1 MLQKAPKGPVTIKQ
15 LAKVLGM
22 AHSTVSRA
30 LNDHP
35 AISDDTKK
43 RIRDK
48 ARQLGYVPNSAAR
61 ILRTARSGII
71 GLVIPD
77 IKNEFFSTVAKTI
90 AAAAAEHSW
99 QIVLATTDDQPDRE
113 RVAIRSLL
121 KAQAEGVII
130 ASTAEP
136 QAETVDMIGRLRAVQ
151 LLRSHPRILAPSIK
165 VADRAGIAAATA
177 HLQDLGH
184 VRIGYIGPP
193 AELSTGNER
202 LQGFL
207 QRFADA
213 EAAAQRVQLCLPR
226 SRLGMEAFM
235 RLLAMPEPPTAV
247 VLGSPEFALG
257 ATLAA
262 TQHGIRIPEDVSL
275 VGFGDSDLNR
285 VLCGGLTAM
294 FLPEQEI
301 ADACVE
307 LMRSQL
313 ENPSGALKAP
323 TRSNDTWLF
332 HPTLVT
338 RNSSRANIPA

>member
-1 MLQKAPKGPVTIKQ
+1 VLQKTPKGSVTIKQ
-15 LAKVLGM
+15 LAKLLDM

-35 AISDDTKK
+35 AISDETKK
-43 RIRDK
+43 RIRAK

-90 AAAAAEHSW
+90 AAAATEHSW

-113 RVAIRSLL
+113 RIAVRSLL

-136 QAETVDMIGRLRAVQ
+136 QADTVDMIGRLRAVQ

-177 HLQDLGH
+177 HLQELGH

-207 QRFADA
+207 QRFPDSAV
-213 EAAAQRVQLCLPR
+213 AAQRVQLCLPR
-226 SRLGMEAFM
+226 SRPGADAFM
-235 RLLAMPEPPTAV
+235 RLWSMPEPPTAV

-262 TQHGIRIPEDVSL
+262 NEHGIRIPDDVSL

-307 LMRSQL
+307 LMRSEL
-313 ENPSGALKAP
+313 EKPRRASQEHK
-323 TRSNDTWLF
+323 RSNDTWLF

-338 RNSSRANIPA
+338 RNSSRAYVPA

>member
-1 MLQKAPKGPVTIKQ
+1 
-15 LAKVLGM
+15 M

-35 AISDDTKK
+35 AISDETKR

-48 ARQLGYVPNSAAR
+48 AKQVGYVPNSAAR

-77 IKNEFFSTVAKTI
+77 IKNDFFSTVARTI

-99 QIVLATTDDQPDRE
+99 QMILAITDDRPDRE
-113 RVAIRSLL
+113 RYAVRSLL

-136 QAETVDMIGRLRAVQ
+136 QSETADMISRLRAVQ
-151 LLRSHPRILAPSIK
+151 LLRSHPRIDAPSIR
-165 VADRAGIAAATA
+165 VAERAGIAAATA
-177 HLQDLGH
+177 HLQELGH
-184 VRIGYIGPP
+184 ARIGYIGPP
-193 AELSTGNER
+193 AELSTGQER

-207 QRFADA
+207 QRFAD
-213 EAAAQRVQLCLPR
+213 EGQTRMRVELCLPR
-226 SRLGMEAFM
+226 PHLGAEAFN
-235 RLLAMPEPPTAV
+235 RLLAMPDPPTAI

-257 ATLAA
+257 VTLAA
-262 TQHGIRIPEDVSL
+262 EQRGIRIPDDMSL
-275 VGFGDSDLNR
+275 VGFGDSDLNK

-307 LMRSQL
+307 LMRAELGKPRRS
-313 ENPSGALKAP
+313 PRGAAR
-323 TRSNDTWLF
+323 TNDVWLF
-332 HPTLVT
+332 HPALVMRKST
-338 RNSSRANIPA
+338 RALVG

>member
-1 MLQKAPKGPVTIKQ
+1 MLQKAPTGSVTIKQ
-15 LAKVLGM
+15 LAEMLGM

-30 LNDHP
+30 LNDNP
-35 AISDDTKK
+35 AISDETKK

-48 ARQLGYVPNSAAR
+48 AREVGYVPNSAAR

-77 IKNEFFSTVAKTI
+77 IKNEFFSTVARTI
-90 AAAAAEHSW
+90 AAAASEHAW
-99 QIVLATTDDQPDRE
+99 QMVLATTDDRPERE
-113 RVAIRSLL
+113 RDAVRSLL

-151 LLRSHPRILAPSIK
+151 LLRSHARIDAPAIK

-177 HLQDLGH
+177 HLQELGH
-184 VRIGYIGPP
+184 VDIGYIGPP
-193 AELSTGNER
+193 AELSTGKER

-207 QRFADA
+207 QRFPDRA
-213 EAAAQRVQLCLPR
+213 ETMQRVQLCLPR
-226 SRLGMEAFM
+226 SRPGADAFVH
-235 RLLAMPEPPTAV
+235 LLSLPAPPTAV

-257 ATLAA
+257 VTLAA
-262 TQHGIRIPEDVSL
+262 QERGIRIPDDISL

-307 LMRSQL
+307 LMRSEL
-313 ENPSGALKAP
+313 EKRSSPRGA
-323 TRSNDTWLF
+323 RGGNDTWLF
-332 HPTLVT
+332 HPTLVQ
-338 RNSSRANIPA
+338 RNSTRQRAG

>member
-1 MLQKAPKGPVTIKQ
+1 VTIKQ
-15 LAKVLGM
+15 LAKMLGM

-35 AISDDTKK
+35 AISDETKR

-48 ARQLGYVPNSAAR
+48 AKQVGYVPNSAAR

-99 QIVLATTDDQPDRE
+99 QIVLATTDDRPDRE
-113 RVAIRSLL
+113 RHAVRSLL

-136 QAETVDMIGRLRAVQ
+136 QAETIDMIARLRVVQ
-151 LLRSHPRILAPSIK
+151 LLRSHSRIHAPSIK
-165 VADRAGIAAATA
+165 VSERAGIAAATA
-177 HLQDLGH
+177 HLQELGH
-184 VRIGYIGPP
+184 VRIGFIGPP

-207 QRFADA
+207 QRFPDA
-213 EAAAQRVQLCLPR
+213 TAAAAERIRLCLPR
-226 SRLGMEAFM
+226 SRQGADAFM
-235 RLLAMPEPPTAV
+235 QLLAMDEPPTAI

-257 ATLAA
+257 VTLAA
-262 TQHGIRIPEDVSL
+262 AQHGVRIPEDVSL

-307 LMRSQL
+307 LMRSEL
-313 ENPSGALKAP
+313 EIPR
-323 TRSNDTWLF
+323 RSPGGSKRGNDVWLF

-338 RNSSRANIPA
+338 RNSSRTHVPP